1 VAEENARVQRL
12 RDLYKEPNFVPEMV
26 NPFNKPYLKGTDQLD
41 VLPADMDNYTDEQR
55 GNINALMRG
64 LEAAVEK
71 ASKDTI

>member
-1 VAEENARVQRL
+1 
-12 RDLYKEPNFVPEMV
+12 MV
-26 NPFNKPYLKGTDQLD
+26 NPFNKPYLKGTDQLE